1 MMRMRWFLSI
11 DFVVEAQ
18 DYLVRRFGGDI
29 GIRDKDALSSALQP
43 PQPGSYE
50 SIAAE
55 AAALME
61 SLYRHRPFVDGN
73 KRITTTVGEVF
84 LHQNGYYIARDD
96 DFDAFDFF
104 MDLFDE
110 DTVQFDN
117 LLPWLEEHVKPLP

>member
-1 MMRMRWFLSI
+1 MMRMRWFPSI
-11 DFVVEAQ
+11 DFVIEAQ

-29 GIRDKDALSSALQP
+29 GIRDEGALSSALITP
-43 PQPGSYE
+43 RPGSYE

-84 LHQNGYYIARDD
+84 LYQNGYYIAVDD
-96 DFDAFDFF
+96 DFDAYDFF
-104 MDLFDE
+104 MDLFYE
-110 DTVQFDN
+110 DAFRFDN
-117 LLPWLEEHVKPLP
+117 LLPWLEEHVKPLH